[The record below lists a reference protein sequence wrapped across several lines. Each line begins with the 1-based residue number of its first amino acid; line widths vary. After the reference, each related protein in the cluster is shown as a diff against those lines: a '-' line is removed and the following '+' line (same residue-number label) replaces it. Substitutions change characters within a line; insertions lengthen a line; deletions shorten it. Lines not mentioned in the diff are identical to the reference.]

1 MSLRRNIGRYHLRD
15 FLGRG
20 AVGDVHRAYDPQ
32 LDRQVALK
40 WIRKAG
46 ADPEALAAERHGAEL
61 QKQVA
66 SIAPQVASVYEY
78 GDVDDIFYI
87 SMELIE
93 GRDLSRVLE
102 EDAANGIL
110 PFSRTVAL
118 TSELCDLIETFH
130 HFSTQVGGRRISGI
144 VHGDIKPD
152 NVRIQSDGRLR
163 MLDFGIAKHLGQSK
177 EATRNLF
184 GSLPYAPPERLRT
197 GMVDAGSDLW
207 AVGILLYSLASGQR
221 PYTPT
226 DHAALEQA
234 IRTEPPESLPEEI
247 PAPLRRVVEKATAF
261 DPAARYESAADLRA
275 ALEEAASEVSDDYG
289 LALTRPSAEDGPTD
303 ESTRR
308 TIDESTRRTVTP
320 SAGATA
326 PSAGASGPTRRTEAA
341 ATTPPPLPVHAA
353 SPPVPPP
360 LPASTPTTRTQPAR
374 RAPRRKR
381 WLLIAASVFLF
392 SQVQAQM
399 AASAIVDNLGSS
411 AEPNVQREWR
421 RFQSVAWLRP
431 FDLGLWKAKRSLRSA
446 LLTDAERTIAGFR
459 TDIPSLEVDDW
470 KDARDSIE
478 AALDIRSGEAD
489 ELARLLYVQAHID
502 RLEGRRL
509 RRKGDREQARESVV
523 RATFGFERAA
533 ELDEEWADPYLGLA
547 RIHAYEDFDLERLIA
562 NLRGALSRGYSW
574 GKRERAQLADAHHT
588 RANQLVMHA
597 GDIERAAGEG
607 PLLREARTHLE
618 RAIAGYE
625 QILDFGNARTN
636 RDTARKRLAQVRE
649 KLRQTGRRQ
658 GIEWS

>member
-1 MSLRRNIGRYHLRD
+1 MSLRRSIGRYELRD

-40 WIRKAG
+40 WIRKTG

-66 SIAPQVASVYEY
+66 SIAPQVASVYEFDDT
-78 GDVDDIFYI
+78 GDIFYI

-102 EDAANGIL
+102 EDAPGGIL
-110 PFSRTVAL
+110 PLSRTVDL
-118 TSELCDLIETFH
+118 ISELCDLVETFH

-163 MLDFGIAKHLGQSK
+163 MLDFGIAKHLGNSK

-207 AVGILLYSLASGQR
+207 AVGILLYILASGER
-221 PYTPT
+221 PYSPT
-226 DHAALEQA
+226 EHAALEQA
-234 IRTEPPESLPEEI
+234 IRNEPPAPLPPGLPE
-247 PAPLRRVVEKATAF
+247 PLRRVVETATAF
-261 DPAARYESAADLRA
+261 DRKDRFESAAHLRA
-275 ALEEAASEVSDDYG
+275 ALEDAAAEVPEDYG
-289 LALTRPSAEDGPTD
+289 RALARPSETAPTASTD

-308 TIDESTRRTVTP
+308 TVDESTRRTRPAVAATG
-320 SAGATA
+320 GA
-326 PSAGASGPTRRTEAA
+326 TRRTAA
-341 ATTPPPLPVHAA
+341 ASMLPPLPVSAQPPPLPPEIPTPPAA
-353 SPPVPPP
+353 NDGSP
-360 LPASTPTTRTQPAR
+360 AAKAPAR
-374 RAPRRKR
+374 RPRRRR

-392 SQVQAQM
+392 SQVQTQM

-470 KDARDSIE
+470 KRARRSLE
-478 AALDIRSGEAD
+478 AALEIRGGED
-489 ELARLLYVQAHID
+489 HELSRLLYVQAHLD

-547 RIHAYEDFDLERLIA
+547 RIHAYEDFDLERLVA
-562 NLRGALSRGYSW
+562 NLRGALSRGYPW

-597 GDIERAAGEG
+597 DDIERAAGEG
-607 PLLREARTHLE
+607 PLLREARGHLE

-636 RDTARKRLAQVRE
+636 RDTARKRLTQVRA
-649 KLRQTGRRQ
+649 KLRQAGRR
-658 GIEWS
+658 GVEWS